1 MSTSFIAGRHI
12 YFLIIML
19 KCISI
24 CLIILT
30 GYNLQAQ
37 KHDYKWIYGYEYIT
51 TDTANRNG
59 LLLNFS
65 DDEVKASIFEKEEW
79 FSLTTLSYSDAEG
92 ELQLYSDGCAFYD
105 ENGELM
111 ENGDGISNDDF
122 CNYGFRTGYPA
133 DQGMLA
139 LPTSDQDIVSIFHNE
154 EYFANDTLG
163 VGGSRIRVRLLR
175 AIIDIKDNIVLSKN
189 EEVLDTLAGNI
200 LSATKHSNGQDWWIM
215 NQDYFTNEYQAL
227 LVREGEVIDT
237 VSSFIGNPVLA
248 PDAPQSNFSPDG
260 TMFARFD
267 PTDELELY
275 DFDRSTGELSNLR
288 FIDVP
293 STLEGILNSGGLS
306 FSGSSRFLYVNE
318 ALGIW
323 QYDTQ
328 ANDIAASG
336 VQVAEREPFAT
347 GQDVF
352 GSDIYTFFYRMSL
365 APDCR
370 IYMSSRSGVD
380 RIYVIMD
387 PEQKGVAC
395 DVVQNIKIPVWNTGT
410 TPHYP
415 NYRLDTAP
423 FCDSSKDFP
432 SNLMTTVSTAE
443 TRSSLPARIQVY
455 PNPAQDFCNLYLKN
469 IDTRTVRFVLH
480 DLLGH
485 EWIHKEISL
494 VEGSVVQELDLA
506 RVPAG
511 IYVYII
517 YDEGQVLYSD
527 RLMISR

>member
-1 MSTSFIAGRHI
+1 MNRRLTTSILFI
-12 YFLIIML
+12 L
-19 KCISI
+19 SI
-24 CLIILT
+24 TCLR
-30 GYNLQAQ
+30 AQ
-37 KHDYKWIYGYEYIT
+37 KHDYNWIYGYGDFTVTEP
-51 TDTANRNG
+51 NRNG
-59 LLLNFS
+59 LWLNFS
-65 DDEVKASIFEKEEW
+65 DTEVKADIFEKEEW
-79 FSLTTLSYSDAEG
+79 FFLTSLSYSDAEG
-92 ELQLYSDGCAFYD
+92 NLQLYSDGCAFYD
-105 ENGELM
+105 EHGDLL
-111 ENGDGISNDDF
+111 ENGNGISSDDF

-133 DQGMLA
+133 DQGMIA
-139 LPTSDQDIVSIFHNE
+139 LPTSDEDIVAIFHNE
-154 EYFANDTLG
+154 EYIVNGDSLG
-163 VGGSRIRVRLLR
+163 IRVEVRLLR
-175 AIIDIKDNIVLSKN
+175 AIIDIKDNVVLSKN

-248 PDAPQSNFSPDG
+248 PGTPQSNFSPDG

-267 PTDELELY
+267 PTDELQLY

-293 STLEGILNSGGLS
+293 STLEGTLNSGGLS

-328 ANDIAASG
+328 ASDIAASV
-336 VQVAEREPFAT
+336 VQVAEREVFST
-347 GQDVF
+347 GQDIFVNEIF
-352 GSDIYTFFYRMSL
+352 TFFYRMSL

-387 PEQKGVAC
+387 PEQKGEAC
-395 DVVQNIKIPVWNTGT
+395 DVVQNIKIPAWNDGT

-432 SNLMTTVSTAE
+432 SDLMTTVSTTA
-443 TRSSLPARIQVY
+443 TAPTLPARIEVY
-455 PNPAQDFCNLYLKN
+455 PNPAQDYCNVYLKN
-469 IDTRTVRFVLH
+469 VEARTVRFVLQ
-480 DLLGH
+480 DMLGR
-485 EWIHKEISL
+485 ERMSKEISL
-494 VEGSVVQELDLA
+494 VDGGVIAEVSLSQMA
-506 RVPAG
+506 SG
-511 IYVYII
+511 IYVYTV
-517 YDEGQVLYSD
+517 YDEGRVLHSD
-527 RLMISR
+527 RLVVER